1 MNPCTGL
8 CRPLPRLS
16 ATPPD
21 FIALPSYGLGVFSLH
36 VCRELNTYMTTGYM
50 YHESFGWHDTG
61 SFVGDMP
68 SDITIGLQPYHNW
81 EHADTKRRIHELIV
95 VSGLI
100 NHLKRIEPRD
110 ATEEELRLVHTQRH
124 IDFIKSQS
132 ELRHGGDAGDWTTP
146 FGKGGYGI
154 FIKSVGGILEMV
166 DAVFRGE
173 IKNGYAL
180 SRPPGHH
187 ARPDQGM
194 GYCVFNHGSIAVK
207 YAQKTY
213 GVKRVLVVDWDVHW
227 GNGTQEVF
235 FEDNS
240 VVTISIHQDRLY
252 PKVGGMVDEV
262 GSGTNINVPLSA
274 GGGNEAY
281 LKTIVDVVIPAIE
294 RFKPEIIFVAS
305 GFDSCVFDPLGRM
318 AVTAKGYR
326 EMTRKLMQ
334 AADTYCEGRLVM
346 HHEGGYSA
354 HYSPICGQA
363 VLQELSGV
371 FLLDDPFDEANGYPN
386 QKLNPIN
393 AAEILESQKL
403 LKNLPT

>member
-1 MNPCTGL
+1 
-8 CRPLPRLS
+8 
-16 ATPPD
+16 
-21 FIALPSYGLGVFSLH
+21 
-36 VCRELNTYMTTGYM
+36 MTTGYM
-50 YHESFGWHDTG
+50 YHESFAWHDTG
-61 SFVGDMP
+61 SFVGDMA

-95 VSGLI
+95 VSGLVE
-100 NHLKRIEPRD
+100 NLVRIQPRQ
-110 ATEEELRLVHTQRH
+110 ASEAELRLVHTQRH

-132 ELRHGGDAGDWTTP
+132 ELRHGGDAGDLTTP

-154 FIKSVGGILEMV
+154 FTTSVGGVLEMV
-166 DAVFRGE
+166 DAVFEGK

-180 SRPPGHH
+180 TRPPGHH
-187 ARPDQGM
+187 ARPDLGM

-207 YAQKTY
+207 YAQQKY
-213 GVKRVLVVDWDVHW
+213 GVGRVLVVDWDVHW

-235 FEDNS
+235 YEDAS

-252 PKVGGMVDEV
+252 PKAGGMVDEV
-262 GSGTNINVPLSA
+262 GVGTNINVPLSA

-281 LKTIVDVVIPAIE
+281 LKTIDDVVIPAIE
-294 RFKPEIIFVAS
+294 KFKPEVIFVAS

-334 AADTYCEGRLVM
+334 AAEQYCSGRLIM

-363 VLQELSGV
+363 VIQELSGV
-371 FLLDDPFDEANGYPN
+371 FLLDDPFVEANGYPN
-386 QKLNPIN
+386 QKLNEIN
-393 AAEILESQKL
+393 KREIEISAGLVKD
-403 LKNLPT
+403 LPKGP

>member
-1 MNPCTGL
+1 
-8 CRPLPRLS
+8 
-16 ATPPD
+16 
-21 FIALPSYGLGVFSLH
+21 
-36 VCRELNTYMTTGYM
+36 MTTGYM
-50 YHESFGWHDTG
+50 YHESFAWHDTG
-61 SFVGDMP
+61 SFVGDLA

-100 NHLKRIEPRD
+100 THLKRIEPRD

-132 ELRHGGDAGDWTTP
+132 LLRHGGDAGDLTTP

-154 FIKSVGGILEMV
+154 FVKSVGGVLAMV
-166 DAVFRGE
+166 DAVMAGE

-180 SRPPGHH
+180 TRPPGHH

-194 GYCVFNHGSIAVK
+194 GYCVFNHGAIAVK
-207 YAQKTY
+207 YAQKNH

-235 FEDNS
+235 FEDEN
-240 VVTISIHQDRLY
+240 VLTISIHQDRLY

-262 GSGTNINVPLSA
+262 GVGTNINVPLSA

-281 LKTIVDVVIPAIE
+281 LKVIDEVVIPAIE
-294 RFKPEIIFVAS
+294 KFKPEIIFVAS

-326 EMTRKLMQ
+326 EMTGKLMK
-334 AADTYCEGRLVM
+334 AAEQYCSGRLIM

-363 VLQELSGV
+363 VIQELAGV
-371 FLLDDPFDEANGYPN
+371 FLLEDPFDEANGYPN
-386 QKLNPIN
+386 QKLNSIN
-393 AAEILESQKL
+393 AEEIRQSQKL
-403 LKNLPT
+403 VSTLP